1 MRAERE
7 EDIIWSDPPEKRLKE
22 IDLWAIGVGHA
33 LKENK
38 GQWGIIYSGDD
49 ANRHYMAIYHNNR
62 HVWQRRV
69 TIQGIDYLYAIYSTK
84 DPT

>member
-1 MRAERE
+1 MRAERA
-7 EDIIWSDPPEKRLKE
+7 EDIIWSDPPDKKLKE
-22 IDLWAIGVGHA
+22 IDFWAIGVGYA

-49 ANRHYMAIYHNNR
+49 AYTHYMAVYKNTKHI
-62 HVWQRRV
+62 WQEIV
-69 TIQGIDYLYAIYSTK
+69 DINGTNYLYAIYSTK